1 MGSRLSARKDQ
12 PIQTPKRFDV
22 SQSTPKRHS
31 VFQSV
36 PSIQVH
42 DPVWRNDP
50 RPSRR
55 VGIIG
60 RFRRIRRAILPI
72 GIAHTVRII
81 GIIVQVAQ
89 VGSIRSINLRGTGKD
104 SWWRPGKRQGVSW
117 ETSLTGGRMVF
128 IHVERI
134 LSCFLL
140 SLFLGIM
147 PMSRMHREC
156 GNSGIFRPGRGLQTV
171 CSVSYQASGKVRVSF
186 WVPYGCR
193 FR

>member
-1 MGSRLSARKDQ
+1 MELYHRAIHTAHRDCSHCSDHRDYCSGC
-12 PIQTPKRFDV
+12 P
-22 SQSTPKRHS
+22 
-31 VFQSV
+31 
-36 PSIQVH
+36 
-42 DPVWRNDP
+42 
-50 RPSRR
+50 
-55 VGIIG
+55 G
-60 RFRRIRRAILPI
+60 RFHQEHKSE
-72 GIAHTVRII
+72 G
-81 GIIVQVAQ
+81 
-89 VGSIRSINLRGTGKD
+89 N
-104 SWWRPGKRQGVSW
+104 RQGFLVATRK
-117 ETSLTGGRMVF
+117 ETRCFMGNLLDRGRMVF

-140 SLFLGIM
+140 PLFLGIM